1 MVSHLA
7 GPLPSLFHPSKI
19 ITVKKLA
26 SRISEEKRHDE
37 HRGGTR
43 RCARDNL
50 LPFRFRS
57 GLILIAVF
65 TRQAFLNLS
74 FLLIFLTGLEL

>member
-7 GPLPSLFHPSKI
+7 GPLPSLFHLSKI

-50 LPFRFRS
+50 LPF
-57 GLILIAVF
+57 
-65 TRQAFLNLS
+65 
-74 FLLIFLTGLEL
+74 